1 MTAALMSHLSSLWR
15 DVRLSARSARRAP
28 GPSLVIV
35 ASIAIGIGVNATVF
49 SWIAARVMRPLPGV
63 ARGGDFLLV
72 EPRGENGSYPGTSW
86 PEYRD
91 LRDRLT
97 SLESLIA
104 FRMTPLSVGAADWSE
119 RTYGV
124 LVSGNYFAA
133 LGLTPVAGRFIEP
146 ADADGAAPVAVVSHR
161 FWQARLGAAPDVVGK
176 TLRLNDRLFTIVG
189 VTPREFVGTV
199 MGLTFE
205 VWVPATTVAALT
217 DGAGELENRAARGYM
232 VMGDL
237 RTGATRAGA
246 AGELEAAMRT
256 LAAEH
261 PKTNA
266 SVRAELL
273 PQWRSPRGPQQSLVA
288 ALAMFQAAM
297 LLVLAVVAG
306 NTINLVLARAGS
318 RLHEAGVMLAIGA
331 SRWRIVRLV
340 LLENVM
346 LAIAG
351 AGVGALVAMWGTS
364 ALRAVPLPSPG
375 GLELSFH
382 TAVDSYTLAFASTL
396 GVLCGLVIG
405 LPAGLHLSRVGAASV
420 MRAGASVTGRSG
432 IREAFLALEVAL
444 AVVVLFVAA
453 AFVKNFNDTR
463 TIDPGFAREGVLL
476 ATFDLRGRGRSVT
489 AESTREFAARLLDEL
504 RAETAVESA
513 ALATSVPLDIHGMPS
528 RMVAVEGRVRE
539 DGELDR
545 ALANSVSP
553 NYFQTMRIPFVEGRD
568 FAALRDPRE
577 TAEAIVNE
585 QFVKQL
591 VAPRPA
597 LGRRVEAAGRT
608 YTIVGVVRTSV
619 ANAFGETPE
628 PMIYFSLRERP
639 SPMAELHVRARRG
652 PPSDL
657 APVVRRVMRDLDSAL
672 PVYNIRTLTDH
683 VDANLVFSRIPA
695 RLFTVLG
702 PLLLALVG
710 VGIYA
715 VASHAVSRRR
725 KEVGTRIALGATS
738 GQVVRTLVL
747 KTTQTVA
754 IGAVGGLAA
763 AALIDPGFNSGV
775 SGQTAVLAAVASLLM
790 LAAGVATWIPA
801 RRASLIDP
809 IVVLKQE

>member
-1 MTAALMSHLSSLWR
+1 
-15 DVRLSARSARRAP
+15 
-28 GPSLVIV
+28 
-35 ASIAIGIGVNATVF
+35 
-49 SWIAARVMRPLPGV
+49 
-63 ARGGDFLLV
+63 
-72 EPRGENGSYPGTSW
+72 
-86 PEYRD
+86 
-91 LRDRLT
+91 
-97 SLESLIA
+97 
-104 FRMTPLSVGAADWSE
+104 
-119 RTYGV
+119 V

-146 ADADGAAPVAVVSHR
+146 ADADAAAPVAVVSHR
-161 FWQARLGAAPDVVGK
+161 FWQGRLGAAADVVGK
-176 TLRLNDRLFTIVG
+176 TLRLNGRAFTIVG
-189 VTPREFVGTV
+189 VGPREFVGTV

-205 VWVPATTVAALT
+205 VWVPATTMAVLT
-217 DGAGELENRAARGYM
+217 DGSRELENRAARGYM

-237 RTGATRAGA
+237 RPGASRAGA
-246 AGELEAAMRT
+246 SAELDAAMRT

-261 PKTNA
+261 PRTNA
-266 SVRAELL
+266 TITADLV
-273 PQWRSPRGPQQSLVA
+273 PQWQSPRGPQQSIVA

-297 LLVLAVVAG
+297 LLVLAVVTG
-306 NTINLVLARAGS
+306 NTVNLVLARAGS
-318 RLHEAGVMLAIGA
+318 RHHEAGVMLAIGA

-346 LAIAG
+346 LAVVGAG
-351 AGVGALVAMWGTS
+351 AGALMAVWGTS

-382 TAVDSYTLAFASTL
+382 TAVDAYTVLFASTL

-405 LPAGLHLSRVGAASV
+405 LPAGLHLSRLGAGAV
-420 MRAGASVTGRSG
+420 MRAGASVTSRSG

-463 TIDPGFAREGVLL
+463 TIDPGFTREGVLL

-489 AESTREFAARLLDEL
+489 ADSTREFSARVLDEL
-504 RAETAVESA
+504 RRRDTVESA

-528 RMVAVEGRVRE
+528 RMVAVEGHARE
-539 DGELDR
+539 DGDLDR

-553 NYFQTMRIPFVEGRD
+553 GYFETMRIAFVEGQD
-568 FAALRDPRE
+568 FAPLRDPRE
-577 TAEAIVNE
+577 TSEAIVNE

-591 VAPRPA
+591 IAPRPA

-608 YTIVGVVRTSV
+608 HTIVGVVRTSV

-639 SPMAELHVRARRG
+639 APMVELHVRGRRG
-652 PPSDL
+652 PASDL
-657 APVVRRVMRDLDSAL
+657 VPVVRRGMRDLDGAIPL
-672 PVYNIRTLTDH
+672 YNVRTLADH
-683 VDANLVFSRIPA
+683 VDANLVFSRSPA
-695 RLFTVLG
+695 RLVAVLG

-715 VASHAVSRRR
+715 VAAHSVSRRR
-725 KEVGTRIALGATS
+725 KEVGTRLALGATP
-738 GQVVRTLVL
+738 GRVVRTLVL
-747 KTTQTVA
+747 ETTRTVA

-763 AALIDPGFNSGV
+763 AALIDPGFDSGA
-775 SGQTAVLAAVASLLM
+775 SGQMVILAAVAALLM
-790 LAAGVATWIPA
+790 LAAGVATWLPA
-801 RRASLIDP
+801 RRAGRINP
-809 IVVLKQE
+809 IVVLKES